1 MTLFADSWTS
11 REGITNQWR
20 CFGGVLSGTRPEK
33 AVPAL
38 VDSGSANSAG
48 LARFSRNVWNLRYLK
63 MRRELLLIILIHWTL
78 ERCRNSETMKTL
90 LIEYVTMSPARWW
103 IGLQLKSFSGSDQ
116 VTELCVLIPGVLVD
130 VVVGVL
136 VDTAHCTHVTAKNWR
151 SWSWGQAPRIRAVGV
166 SWRVEHWTA
175 DHFTP
180 ELQIW
185 QQQMQRVGIVFQ
197 HDPRWTHGQTCAV
210 IVQSCS
216 HAVRLGEG
224 TLICLCSASPLVWWE
239 MVPWLPC
246 RLAVVRRL
254 CRGIVM
260 NSAYLIPS
268 RGFQSHFIHT
278 LTCVVSLVFFGQWKK
293 GRKESGQAKSAFV
306 WSRASAYPKV

>member
-1 MTLFADSWTS
+1 MSLLKTDVAEAEAKPRGF
-11 REGITNQWR
+11 
-20 CFGGVLSGTRPEK
+20 VLLEFPG
-33 AVPAL
+33 
-38 VDSGSANSAG
+38 
-48 LARFSRNVWNLRYLK
+48 VWNIE
-63 MRRELLLIILIHWTL
+63 RRIISLLNYKFDNS
-78 ERCRNSETMKTL
+78 RCREW
-90 LIEYVTMSPARWW
+90 E
-103 IGLQLKSFSGSDQ
+103 SFFNMIQDGHMDR
-116 VTELCVLIPGVLVD
+116 L
-130 VVVGVL
+130 
-136 VDTAHCTHVTAKNWR
+136 
-151 SWSWGQAPRIRAVGV
+151 
-166 SWRVEHWTA
+166 
-175 DHFTP
+175 
-180 ELQIW
+180 
-185 QQQMQRVGIVFQ
+185 
-197 HDPRWTHGQTCAV
+197 
-210 IVQSCS
+210 VQSLCS